1 MTRITPGR
9 LAVSGAAFS
18 ALMLL
23 TAACGSGG
31 SSPGGTGTGGASSS
45 ASSPAASPVPS
56 RPTPVLTVCQDVNS
70 LRAALH
76 SIVSVSITQGAVS
89 EIQAVARGME
99 ASADD
104 LSNTVSGRTEW
115 RSEIEALKSE
125 LARLQSAADS
135 YAASPSANGQ
145 SGVQSAKASVAVSAR
160 RLLATVGN
168 RCPSPPATPV
178 PSS

>member
-1 MTRITPGR
+1 MTRVTPSR
-9 LAVSGAAFS
+9 LVLSGAALS
-18 ALMLL
+18 AVMLL
-23 TAACGSGG
+23 TAACGSSG

-45 ASSPAASPVPS
+45 AAASPVPS

-76 SIVSVSITQGAVS
+76 SIVSVSNTEGAVS

-99 ASADD
+99 TSADD

-115 RSEIEALKSE
+115 RSQIDALKSE

-145 SGVQSAKASVAVSAR
+145 SSVRSAKASVAVNAR
-160 RLLATVGN
+160 RLLATAGN
-168 RCPSPPATPV
+168 RCPSPSATPV